1 MRVKE
6 AKDEV
11 PKEHVDTFFSVFS
24 NRLYEIPHSV
34 RPEIVRLL
42 RQKSY
47 NQLEDVIKLD
57 KTDPNMYFIVEGNAM
72 MFYNQ
77 ISYQK
82 FLNATDKAKDEK
94 DTRNQLA

>member
-6 AKDEV
+6 QKDLV
-11 PKEHVDTFFSVFS
+11 PKEHVDTFFNVFS

-47 NQLEDVIKLD
+47 SQLEDVIMLD

-77 ISYQK
+77 FSY
-82 FLNATDKAKDEK
+82 
-94 DTRNQLA
+94 